1 MGAVPGLLASPLAR
15 PWTRPVTS
23 AITRL
28 FWTRLFHWFALVVAL
43 AVVAPPALA
52 QRLPATLDRQ
62 RIEMGETV
70 TLTIDIDSAVARGGM
85 PDFTGLVNDFRIVN
99 QSTSQQVSMN
109 GGGIQMTFRL
119 QLELAPTHPGEID
132 IPPLSFG
139 GARTP
144 PLHLTVLPPR
154 VSADTPA
161 PGADVE
167 RGAGNG
173 PVFIET
179 KLDTLAPYVQQ
190 TVGYTVR
197 LHYQLGTL
205 LEGRLDQD
213 LPDGASL
220 QKVGDDKETLEQVG
234 GAQYNVVER
243 HFLLIPERA
252 GRVTM
257 PAPRFLGRISTGF
270 GGAFGTLGGGDD
282 MRILG
287 PSPELQVKPIP
298 ADAPQPWLPLAG
310 LQLRYL
316 DTPRSA
322 RAGETAL
329 VTVQVV
335 ADGAVLAQL
344 PDLSLQVDGGAQVF
358 PESAQTSAD
367 FVGGRPQATTT
378 RRFALLPTR
387 AGTLRVH
394 APRITWWDAAAGV
407 ARTATLPD
415 LVLPVAAARPG
426 TQPLAGDGDG
436 ADDSDDDGFSWRDW
450 IPGNLWAFA
459 LLPIGAIWLVSLVVG
474 VRFWSQRRQAAKAP
488 PAAPGRAAAT
498 ATVLPDPQAL
508 ATALARGDRAAVERA
523 LCAMAGVRDLD
534 GVRMR
539 LADPAQR
546 EAVAA
551 LQRARWGRGD
561 PAAAMAAMRAA
572 FAQGPRWWPR
582 PRRAPP
588 SLLPPLYPER

>member
-1 MGAVPGLLASPLAR
+1 MRAVPPAIAHATARLLRGFALC
-15 PWTRPVTS
+15 
-23 AITRL
+23 L
-28 FWTRLFHWFALVVAL
+28 ALVVAL
-43 AVVAPPALA
+43 VAVVPPAFA

-70 TLTIDIDSAVARGGM
+70 TLTIDIDSSVARAGV
-85 PDFTGLVNDFRIVN
+85 PDFTGLAKDFRIVD
-99 QSTSQQVSMN
+99 QATSQQMSMN

-119 QLELAPTHPGEID
+119 QLVLTPTHPGEID
-132 IPPLSFG
+132 IPPLPFG

-154 VSADTPA
+154 VSADTPV

-167 RGAGNG
+167 RGDGNG

-179 KLDTLAPYVQQ
+179 KLDTVAPYVQQ

-197 LHYQLGTL
+197 LYYQLGTL

-213 LPDGASL
+213 PPDGASL
-220 QKVGDDKETLEQVG
+220 QKVGDDKETLEQVR
-234 GAQYNVVER
+234 GAQYNLVER

-252 GRVTM
+252 GRVSV

-270 GGAFGTLGGGDD
+270 GGAFGGLGGGDD
-282 MRILG
+282 MRVFG
-287 PSPELQVKPIP
+287 PSPVLQVNPIP

-344 PDLSLQVDGGAQVF
+344 PDLALQVDGGAQVF
-358 PESAQTSAD
+358 PESAQNTAD

-378 RRFALLPTR
+378 RRFAVLPTR

-426 TQPLAGDGDG
+426 SQPLAGDD
-436 ADDSDDDGFSWRDW
+436 ADDGDDDGFSWRAW
-450 IPGNLWAFA
+450 MPGNLWAIA
-459 LLPIGAIWLVSLVVG
+459 LLPIGAIWLVALIVG
-474 VRFWSQRRQAAKAP
+474 LRFLSQRRREAKAP
-488 PAAPGRAAAT
+488 SAAAGRAPAT

-523 LCAMAGVRDLD
+523 LCALAGARDLD
-534 GVRMR
+534 GVRAR
-539 LADPAQR
+539 LVDPAQR
-546 EAVAA
+546 DAVAA

-561 PAAAMAAMRAA
+561 PAAAMVAMRAA

>member
-1 MGAVPGLLASPLAR
+1 MRAVSDPAAGPVARATPRLLRRFACWLA
-15 PWTRPVTS
+15 
-23 AITRL
+23 L
-28 FWTRLFHWFALVVAL
+28 LVAL
-43 AVVAPPALA
+43 IAVAPPALA

-70 TLTIDIDSAVARGGM
+70 TLTIDIDSAIARGGL
-85 PDFTGLVNDFRIVN
+85 PDFTGLINDFRIVD
-99 QSTSQQVSMN
+99 QATSQQVSMD

-119 QLELAPTHPGEID
+119 QLVLAPTHPGEID
-132 IPPLSFG
+132 IPPMPFG
-139 GARTP
+139 SARTP

-154 VSADTPA
+154 QSADTSA

-167 RGAGNG
+167 RGAGSG

-179 KLDTLAPYVQQ
+179 KLDTLTPYVQQ

-197 LHYQLGTL
+197 LYYQLGTL

-213 LPDGASL
+213 PPDGASL
-220 QKVGDDKETLEQVG
+220 QKVGDDKETLEQVR

-252 GRVTM
+252 GRVPV

-270 GGAFGTLGGGDD
+270 GGAFGVPGAGDD

-322 RAGETAL
+322 HAGETAL

-344 PDLSLQVDGGAQVF
+344 PELALQVDGGAQVF

-367 FVGGRPQATTT
+367 FVAGRPQATTT

-394 APRITWWDAAAGV
+394 APRITWWDATAGV

-415 LVLPVAAARPG
+415 LVLPVAAALPG
-426 TQPLAGDGDG
+426 TQPLAGDDAGDDEDED
-436 ADDSDDDGFSWRDW
+436 AFSWRDW

-459 LLPIGAIWLVSLVVG
+459 LLPIGAIWLVSLAVG
-474 VRFWSQRRQAAKAP
+474 LRFWSQRRRTAQAP
-488 PAAPGRAAAT
+488 PAAPGRTAAT
-498 ATVLPDPQAL
+498 ATVLPDPQAF

-523 LCAMAGVRDLD
+523 LCALAGVRDLD

-546 EAVAA
+546 DAVAA